1 MTVNIEKDLCS
12 ANYVADVLMEL
23 QFPLVT
29 VKSVKTIFSL
39 VEPAGLQTAAV
50 SAANFPQHNTGH

>member
-1 MTVNIEKDLCS
+1 M
-12 ANYVADVLMEL
+12 ADVLMEL